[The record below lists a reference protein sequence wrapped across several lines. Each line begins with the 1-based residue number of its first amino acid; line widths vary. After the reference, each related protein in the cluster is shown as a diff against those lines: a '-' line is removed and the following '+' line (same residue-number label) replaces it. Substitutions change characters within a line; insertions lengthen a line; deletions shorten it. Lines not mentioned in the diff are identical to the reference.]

1 MPVYIFYE
9 EIKNKF
15 LDLEK
20 SYENILAENEKIF
33 QITQPKS
40 PTFSDLKVQN
50 NEAKNK
56 FDTYLELKE
65 KLCIEKR
72 LEEARRLLKARSD
85 ILHSKEKELRSSGL
99 IDDKVYC
106 MWALDKKTIRE
117 ISRAICYQKSRIYDI
132 VNRIKVRKKT
142 ENIGKKVC

>member
-9 EIKNKF
+9 EIKNKYF
-15 LDLEK
+15 DLEK
-20 SYENILAENEKIF
+20 SYESILAENEKLF

-72 LEEARRLLKARSD
+72 LEEARRLLKARGD
-85 ILHSKEKELRSSGL
+85 VLYCKEKELRSSAL
-99 IDDKVYC
+99 LDDRIYC
-106 MWALDKKTIRE
+106 MWVLDKKTIRE
-117 ISRAICYQKSRIYDI
+117 ISRSICYQKTRVYELIDK
-132 VNRIKVRKKT
+132 IKHRKKA
-142 ENIGKKVC
+142 EKNGKKV